1 MRQVRSG
8 APEVATPLMTARILA
23 VFYAFGG
30 SAGLL
35 ALLGASPHSDRS
47 WVAAGIGT
55 SALIGAVVLALW
67 GPRWPR
73 AVFHVPVGASTLL
86 LGSAVALVPD
96 PLSAVAVASIV
107 SFVAVDAFFFF
118 RPGPAVAH
126 LGAALVGVST
136 VLVLRGYVPVPT
148 ALSLVAVVLGL
159 GVVTRDLAW
168 RATSASRDPL
178 TGLANRRGF
187 DDALQE
193 LLAAADRRRE
203 PLSAALLDLDHFKQI
218 NDTDGHE
225 AGDRVLVR
233 AAESWGARLPTGAVL
248 ARHGGD
254 EFALLVPGLTGD
266 AALALVERLT
276 GPDLGTGVS
285 CGVAQHVPGETGA
298 QLMRRADA
306 ALYTAKAAGRG
317 RSALDGDRDSRL
329 ATELAAA
336 IATGELTVAF
346 QPVMAL
352 GAADQVIG
360 VEALA
365 RWQHPERGAVPP
377 DEFIALA
384 EQRGLIT
391 ALGEQVLRTALTQ
404 LTALRATT
412 GRQLRL
418 GVNVSVHELA
428 DPGYV
433 PRVAALFAEFGWPA
447 DHVIIEV
454 TETQLECDVAVVRQN
469 LEALTALGPIVAA
482 DDFGTGYSSLSRID
496 VLPVQHLKLDT
507 SFTASITTS
516 PRREQLLASIV
527 ALADNLDLGLVAEG
541 VETVEQDALLRR
553 LGCRFAQGWLYGRPM
568 PVAELALWLDA
579 RSADGAFS
587 TVR

>member
-1 MRQVRSG
+1 
-8 APEVATPLMTARILA
+8 MTARVLA

-30 SAGLL
+30 VAGLL
-35 ALLGASPHSDRS
+35 ALLGASPQSDHS
-47 WVAAGIGT
+47 WAVAGIATG
-55 SALIGAVVLALW
+55 ALLTAAVLGHW

-73 AVFHVPVGASTLL
+73 AVFHLPVAAATGLIGA
-86 LGSAVALVPD
+86 AVALAPD
-96 PLSAVAVASIV
+96 SLTALAIASIV

-118 RPGPAVAH
+118 RPGPAVVH
-126 LGAALVGVST
+126 LGAALVGVTT
-136 VLVLRGYVPVPT
+136 VLVLRNDVPVPT
-148 ALSLVAVVLGL
+148 ALALVAVVLGL
-159 GVVTRDLAW
+159 GVVTRDLAR

-193 LLAAADRRRE
+193 LLAAADRRSE
-203 PLSAALLDLDHFKQI
+203 PLSAALLDLDHFKQV

-225 AGDRVLVR
+225 AGDLMLVR
-233 AAESWGARLPTGAVL
+233 AAESWGTRLPTGAVL

-276 GPDLGTGVS
+276 GPDLCTGVS

-306 ALYTAKAAGRG
+306 ALYSAKAAGRG
-317 RSALDGDRDSRL
+317 RCALDGALGSRL
-329 ATELAAA
+329 VTELAAA
-336 IATGELTVAF
+336 IAAGELGVAY

-352 GAADQVIG
+352 GDVDQVIG
-360 VEALA
+360 VETLA

-377 DEFIALA
+377 DEFVALA
-384 EQRGLIT
+384 EQHGLIA
-391 ALGEQVLRTALTQ
+391 ALGEHVLRTALTQ
-404 LTALRATT
+404 LTALRAAT

-418 GVNVSVHELA
+418 GINVSVHELA

-433 PRVAALFAEFGWPA
+433 PRVTALFAEFGWPA
-447 DHVIIEV
+447 DHVIEV

-469 LEALTALGPIVAA
+469 LEALMGLGPVVAA
-482 DDFGTGYSSLSRID
+482 DDFGTGYSSLSRLD

-507 SFTASITTS
+507 SFTATITTS
-516 PRREQLLASIV
+516 ARREQLLASIV
-527 ALADNLDLGLVAEG
+527 ALADNLGLGLVAEG
-541 VETVEQDALLRR
+541 VETAEQDAALRR
-553 LGCRFAQGWLYGRPM
+553 LGCRYAQGWLYGRPM
-568 PVAELALWLDA
+568 AVTELAAWLDA
-579 RSADGAFS
+579 RTVDGAVPS
-587 TVR
+587 VR